1 MANDSGKWKLQ
12 AKDFFKGF
20 IVAALTAIVA
30 VVSSTIEAGSLKFDW
45 PLMGKTALLAGLAYI
60 LKNWATSNTGDFL
73 GKDKP
78 SV

>member
-12 AKDFFKGF
+12 AKDFIKGF
-20 IVAALTAIVA
+20 ILAALTAII
-30 VVSSTIEAGSLKFDW
+30 TIVQQSIDAGSLAFNW

-78 SV
+78 V